1 HISPEDYAALYAQ
14 WADALRKADPKLQL
28 GGPCLAALDS
38 MAQPLP
44 DKPGTRTW
52 MKRFLSYLN
61 AHDRSV
67 DFNFFSFEWYPFDE
81 VCEPAA
87 PQLAAAP
94 AMLETAFKEMESAG
108 VSRQIPWLI
117 TEYGYSAF
125 AAQAEVSI
133 EGALLNAEIVGQ
145 FLTLGGD
152 AAYMYGYEP
161 NELIQELP
169 CVWGNNMLFLAD
181 ERRRVRSEWATYHG
195 ARLLTREWAQPADLP
210 HEVYPAASDIR
221 NQSGQALVTAYAVR
235 RPDKQWALMLINKDP
250 ERSWTA

>member
-1 HISPEDYAALYAQ
+1 FAAVDAAEPSPSE
-14 WADALRKADPKLQL
+14 
-28 GGPCLAALDS
+28 G
-38 MAQPLP
+38 
-44 DKPGTRTW
+44 PGTGEW
-52 MKRFLSYLN
+52 MRRFLGYLRGRERI
-61 AHDRSV
+61 A
-67 DFNFFSFEWYPFDE
+67 DFKFFSFEWYPFDD

-87 PQLAAAP
+87 PQLAEAP
-94 AMLETAFKEMESAG
+94 EMLEKAMEGMRLAG
-108 VSRQIPWLI
+108 VPDQIPWLI

-125 AAQAEVSI
+125 AAQAEVGI

-145 FLTLGGD
+145 FLTLGGSGG
-152 AAYMYGYEP
+152 YLYGYEP